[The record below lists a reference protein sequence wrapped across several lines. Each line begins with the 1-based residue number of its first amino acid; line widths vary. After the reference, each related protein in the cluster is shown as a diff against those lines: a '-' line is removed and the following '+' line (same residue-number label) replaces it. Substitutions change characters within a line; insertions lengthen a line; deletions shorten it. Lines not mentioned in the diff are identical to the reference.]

1 MLQPTIRKRILGIA
15 LGLIFLMAIT
25 SALSMVMTRKIAH
38 QLDEFSSKYVEAYG
52 HLARMNIR
60 SLEQALALRRLMI
73 SRMQSPPDEPAMAD
87 QRKIYE
93 AKGQEIEQEA
103 QAARALINAIIDDS
117 STASDNAR
125 LGRIDD
131 RIERVTSDLH
141 RYLGE
146 EYKRLLMLLEAGN
159 IAEARV
165 SVART
170 DTLRDDLNQRIE
182 VIRTDMLALVR
193 GDAVMTMRDQQTAI
207 VISVVLTLLAGI
219 LGLIFSFFISTGITG
234 PVRRLLEGT
243 RAVEAGRLDGSIDV
257 TTRDE
262 IGQLTTAFN
271 NMVEQL
277 RHKER
282 LRETFGRYVDPRVVE
297 GLIDRQSQTASD
309 GERRVMTVLFCDMK
323 GFTSLSEGMTPQG
336 LVKVMNHYLSTMS
349 GPIRSHRGIID
360 KYIGDAIMAYWGPP
374 FTEHGEQA
382 RLACLAAV
390 EMADRGAALRTEL
403 PELLGVRTVP
413 SDCDVRIG
421 MATGEVLV
429 GSIGSEFM
437 MSYTVMGDAVN
448 LASRLENVNKIYG
461 TTRWPQNLRLRRPAM
476 QSRFARSTG
485 WWWSARPNPKR
496 CSRSWAARASSARN
510 YWRCG
515 SDMPKDS
522 PPIARDAGMRRVR
535 RSSAALEA
543 VPGDGPSLA
552 LVQRVEDF
560 QANPPRRR
568 LGWRVASRSEV
579 IGRDRRALC
588 RQKVQH
594 DVAKRLRRLLEHRVR
609 GARYHRGARALHIA
623 RPAHSAP
630 SAACPWCWRRR

>member
-1 MLQPTIRKRILGIA
+1 MLRPTIRKRILGIA
-15 LGLIFLMAIT
+15 IGLIFLMAIT
-25 SALSMVMTRKIAH
+25 SALSTVMTRKIAH
-38 QLDEFSSKYVEAYG
+38 QLDEFSGKYVEAYG

-60 SLEQALALRRLMI
+60 SLEQALALRRI
-73 SRMQSPPDEPAMAD
+73 VIGRMQSPPDMAFSAE

-93 AKGQEIEQEA
+93 AKGAEIEQEA
-103 QAARALINAIIDDS
+103 QAARALINAIIDDV
-117 STASDNAR
+117 STESDNAR

-131 RIERVTSDLH
+131 RIERVTSDIRRH
-141 RYLGE
+141 LGE
-146 EYKRLLMLLEAGN
+146 EYKRLLSLLDAGN
-159 IAEARV
+159 FAEARA
-165 SVART
+165 SLART
-170 DTLRDDLNQRIE
+170 DTLRDEFNQRIE
-182 VIRTDMLALVR
+182 DIRTDMLAQVR
-193 GDAVMTMRDQQTAI
+193 SDAVMTMRDQKTAI
-207 VISVVLTLLAGI
+207 VISVVLTLLAGV
-219 LGLIFSFFISTGITG
+219 LGLMFSLFISTGITG

-243 RAVEAGRLDGSIDV
+243 RAVEAGRLDGSINV

-297 GLIDRQSQTASD
+297 GLIDPQSLASGS

-374 FTEHGEQA
+374 FTEDSEQA

-413 SDCDVRIG
+413 SDCEVRIG
-421 MATGEVLV
+421 IATGEVLV

-448 LASRLENVNKIYG
+448 LASRLENANKVYG
-461 TTRWPQNLRLRRPAM
+461 SHSLASEPAVTAAGDAIEAREIDRLVVAGQTRPEAVFEIMGRKGELGEKLLALRERYAEGLAAYRACD
-476 QSRFARSTG
+476 
-485 WWWSARPNPKR
+485 WD
-496 CSRSWAARASSARN
+496 AARQAF
-510 YWRCG
+510 
-515 SDMPKDS
+515 K
-522 PPIARDAGMRRVR
+522 AG
-535 RSSAALEA
+535 LEA
-543 VPGDGPSLA
+543 APGDGPSMA
-552 LVQRVEDF
+552 LLQRVEDF
-560 QANPPRRR
+560 QANPPPADWDGAWR
-568 LGWRVASRSEV
+568 L
-579 IGRDRRALC
+579 D
-588 RQKVQH
+588 QK
-594 DVAKRLRRLLEHRVR
+594 
-609 GARYHRGARALHIA
+609 
-623 RPAHSAP
+623 
-630 SAACPWCWRRR
+630 

>member
-87 QRKIYE
+87 QRKIHE

-131 RIERVTSDLH
+131 RIERVISDLH

-146 EYKRLLMLLEAGN
+146 EYKRLLMLLDAGN

-170 DTLRDDLNQRIE
+170 DELRDDLNQRIE

-193 GDAVMTMRDQQTAI
+193 GDALMTMRDQQTAI

-219 LGLIFSFFISTGITG
+219 LGLIFSLFISTGITG

-297 GLIDRQSQTASD
+297 GLMDRQSLTASD

-374 FTEHGEQA
+374 FTEHGEQG

-413 SDCDVRIG
+413 SDCEVRIG
-421 MATGEVLV
+421 IATGEVLV

-448 LASRLENVNKIYG
+448 LASRLENANKFYG
-461 TTRWPQNLRLRRPAM
+461 SHSLASEAAIMAAGDAVESREVDRLTVVGQTHSEAVFEIIGRAGELTEQQRVLLAQYAEGLAAYRARRWDEARRAF
-476 QSRFARSTG
+476 Q
-485 WWWSARPNPKR
+485 
-496 CSRSWAARASSARN
+496 
-510 YWRCG
+510 
-515 SDMPKDS
+515 
-522 PPIARDAGMRRVR
+522 
-535 RSSAALEA
+535 AALEA
-543 VPGDGPSLA
+543 VPGDGPSMA
-552 LVQRVEDF
+552 MAQRVENF
-560 QANPPRRR
+560 QANPPPADWDGAWR
-568 LGWRVASRSEV
+568 L
-579 IGRDRRALC
+579 D
-588 RQKVQH
+588 QK
-594 DVAKRLRRLLEHRVR
+594 
-609 GARYHRGARALHIA
+609 
-623 RPAHSAP
+623 
-630 SAACPWCWRRR
+630 